1 MYDDDFL
8 MHHGIKGMKWGV
20 RRYQNADGS
29 LTAAGRKRYNAQ
41 VSRAK
46 LKEARRK
53 EKEKARELKEERAS
67 QNRIA
72 KAAHG
77 NLSKRQLNKL
87 TNEEL
92 KRVNERLKM
101 EQSYKEM
108 MAKIDPSSQQ
118 FFKWKEWA
126 AKVVGNA
133 VVKMTDK
140 AIDNG
145 VKKLFMTQ
153 DERDEQELKRAQ
165 RERDLMQAKRDAKKA
180 KDELEGRAPLDDD
193 ELAKKAKRLK
203 DEESIYDIEQKRKTR
218 AEEEHK
224 RKEAAGREAAGKQSS
239 SSGETSEKTKKRKQ
253 KGRHAVEQMFQTDAT
268 VDGKR
273 VKAKLT

>member
-29 LTAAGRKRYNAQ
+29 LTSAGRKRYNVQ
-41 VSRAK
+41 VSRLK

-53 EKEKARELKEERAS
+53 EKEKARELKEARAS

-87 TNEEL
+87 TDEEL

-101 EQSYKEM
+101 EQSYKQM
-108 MAKIDPSSQQ
+108 MAQIDPSSQQ

-153 DERDEQELKRAQ
+153 DERDEQELRRAQ
-165 RERDLMQAKRDAKKA
+165 RERDLLQAKSATKKA
-180 KDELEGRAPLDDD
+180 REELDGKKDPDEELS
-193 ELAKKAKRLK
+193 KRLK
-203 DEESIYDIEQKRKTR
+203 RLQNEEQIYGIER
-218 AEEEHK
+218 K
-224 RKEAAGREAAGKQSS
+224 RKEREEKEQKVVSDSVTNSQTESENEKKKKQRAGKDHVAHSLA
-239 SSGETSEKTKKRKQ
+239 G
-253 KGRHAVEQMFQTDAT
+253 M
-268 VDGKR
+268 
-273 VKAKLT
+273 